1 MTNSFRVFRL
11 PLHIYQKR
19 TKHCFTTLS
28 SFLVDYTTKSSTLLE
43 VSSRKTIISQKSN
56 TGNTVN
62 TLKKEEILKIQQEL
76 ERWYSILTPEYNRWR
91 AGGYLDSFILSTE
104 WVKTKGEGELD
115 WG

>member
-1 MTNSFRVFRL
+1 M
-11 PLHIYQKR
+11 
-19 TKHCFTTLS
+19 
-28 SFLVDYTTKSSTLLE
+28 VDHTTKSSTPSE
-43 VSSRKTIISQKSN
+43 VLSHKTIISQKSN

-115 WG
+115 GG